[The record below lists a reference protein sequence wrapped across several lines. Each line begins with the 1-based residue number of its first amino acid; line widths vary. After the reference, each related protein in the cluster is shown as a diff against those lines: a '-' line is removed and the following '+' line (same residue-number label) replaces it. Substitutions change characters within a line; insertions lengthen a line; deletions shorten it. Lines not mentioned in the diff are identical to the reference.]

1 MNKLLKKVLSSLIT
15 LSLVA
20 GSVVM
25 PITASADDTAITPMV
40 AGDTVVKEWKFDF
53 GSADDVMEG
62 YTAVTADR
70 NYVTAKDYGF
80 LGIDEEGYKL
90 ANSIDGFGN
99 QKGQIIEL
107 GAGGGTGLNDGI
119 GVIGAGGT
127 GENEG
132 KDIYGNQGDKYYPLR
147 FALKVEDEQ
156 FFRVKATVTTLDTTK
171 DANVSIYT
179 ARKHPIIKNTTVAAG
194 ETKTVEF
201 SVRTTPIYYKGI
213 SRAIADEMVNVC
225 VLGENSALASLE
237 IQQVEKL
244 PVMWVLGDSTVTD
257 GNTTLPF
264 VDYQNYTGVGTGLT
278 MYLPRTMAM
287 VNEGEGGLDAH
298 DNNHYNMVASR
309 IQAGDYMYVEYGHN
323 HKTDGTSGYLSALDK
338 YYNKCHE
345 VGAKLL
351 IVSPIERINQWDS
364 ATSTYTQSLNGFAD
378 TGEQYVA
385 DKVAAGATDIAYVDL
400 NDYSIN
406 WYNKITADNDNSADA
421 IKYYFQTGKGAGTDR
436 THPNDAG
443 AEHLAYEFFKA
454 AKAVEDETQKAVVE
468 GFLTN
473 MTDETPTLISEDVMA
488 GGVGGSAW
496 PTYIVPTD
504 EKYPV
509 LINDIVFDESGA
521 VTSVT
526 VEKRDAEIT
535 MDSYGIIVIT
545 ILDEN
550 GAEKGKIYAQN
561 QVDNSNPN
569 GTYTITGFSS
579 DVTLGESDTY
589 TAVVMKAK
597 DTESGVIVDEEANLA
612 YSAVYKPTEIA
623 KQLLS
628 NEDKDSYEDFDYY
641 GAVYSGDSASQLND
655 YNSWSRDGS
664 AGIDLSLGE
673 TDDFKYAT
681 IKSDGSKNGS
691 ANQGSCYIA
700 KALDS
705 EIGTSGRYMISADF
719 KYVSGGGLNV
729 RLVTGHSSKNLGGT
743 EGMTAFTINSDGKVS
758 VNGTE
763 VGTIAATSF
772 TNVKYILDMDL
783 GTATVSV
790 GGGDETVINI
800 DGYQTKELTVS
811 PSKISQFMFDGSKV
825 AYEVKVANLMVAQLK
840 DVKLP
845 TYSVSVAPSNAEW
858 GSANIVRNTS
868 DETETASLMSDNSA
882 ITMTCNYGGGVT
894 VESTGAAS
902 AVVIVAEY
910 ENGALKSFKLNPVEF
925 TEAGTKTID
934 AAVGAKV
941 MLWESMSTIAPL
953 AEAGIVPETTPEPT
967 PTMPPISDSEESLPI
982 NTVVT
987 LNAQANTGYVFMG
1000 WKTVDDELVSSD
1012 VNYSF
1017 RLREN
1022 TNLVASFVKEP
1033 GVEDITNY
1041 SLSATSS
1048 FVSAKAGTTT
1058 TMVIVDPVDADG
1070 TPMSKVTNADIT
1082 WSTDNDNVTVDA
1094 NGVVTIGEGYT
1105 TGDAATATVT
1115 VTGALNGITKT
1126 FKITTYSYAYYE
1138 EMTDGATNFDGLFMT
1153 IANKTAIVFP
1163 GASTT
1168 KTYKL
1173 AAPVAL
1179 DKATTISYDH
1189 AWSGANT
1196 CGQSR
1201 TLNFKNS
1208 SGTTIFSMYYS
1219 WGGLYVNGTEMA
1231 SAVSKDSWSTVKVE
1245 VDPTENTVTVTVGEN
1260 TQTTTLA
1267 DNAGDL
1273 ASIEFASAGSVPGPE
1288 ARALGVSKIV
1298 IEQ

>member
-15 LSLVA
+15 ASLVA
-20 GSVVM
+20 GSAVM
-25 PITASADDTAITPMV
+25 PITASAGDETITPMV
-40 AGDTVVKEWKFDF
+40 EGDTVVKEWKFDF
-53 GSADDVMEG
+53 GSADDVAEG

-70 NYVTAKDYGF
+70 NYVTEKDYGF

-90 ANSIDGFGN
+90 ANTIDGFGS
-99 QKGQIIEL
+99 QQGQIIEL

-132 KDIYGNQGDKYYPLR
+132 KDIYGNQADVYYPLR

-156 FFRVKATVTTLDTTK
+156 FFRVKATVTTLDTAK

-179 ARKHPIIKNTTVAAG
+179 SRKHPIIKNTTVAAG

-201 SVRTTPIYYKGI
+201 SIRTTPIYYKGI
-213 SRAIADEMVNVC
+213 SRSIADEMVNVC

-237 IQQVEKL
+237 IQQVETL

-298 DNNHYNMVASR
+298 DNNHYNMVANR

-323 HKTDGTSGYLSALDK
+323 HKSDGTAGYLSALDK

-378 TGEQYVA
+378 VGEQYVA

-406 WYNKITADNDNSADA
+406 WYNKITADNDNNADA

-468 GFLTN
+468 GFLTG
-473 MTDETPTLISEDVMA
+473 MTDETPTLISADVMA
-488 GGVGGSAW
+488 GGLGGDAW
-496 PTYIVPTD
+496 PTYIVPTN

-509 LINDIVFDESGA
+509 LINDVVFDESGA

-526 VEKRDAEIT
+526 VEKRDAEIA
-535 MDSYGIIVIT
+535 MDAYGIIVIT

-569 GTYTITGFSS
+569 GTYTITGFSG
-579 DVTLGESDTY
+579 DVTLGETDTY

-597 DTESGVIVDEEANLA
+597 DTESGIIVDEEANLA
-612 YSAVYKPTEIA
+612 YSAVYKPTDIA
-623 KQLLS
+623 KQLLT
-628 NEDKDSYEDFDYY
+628 NEDQDGCEDFDYY
-641 GAVYSGDSASQLND
+641 GATYSGDSVSQLND

-681 IKSDGSKNGS
+681 IKSDGTKNGS

-700 KALDS
+700 KSLDS
-705 EIGTSGRYMISADF
+705 EIGTSGRYVISGDF
-719 KYVSGGGLNV
+719 KYVSGSGLNI
-729 RLVTGHSSKNLGGT
+729 RLVTGHSSKNLGGS
-743 EGMTAFTINSDGKVS
+743 EGMTLFTIGSNGV
-758 VNGTE
+758 VTANGTE
-763 VGTIAATSF
+763 VGTISATAF
-772 TNVKYILDMDL
+772 TNVKYVLDMDL

-790 GGGDETVINI
+790 GGGDETVINL
-800 DGYQTKELTVS
+800 DNYQTKELTVS
-811 PSKISQFMFDGSKV
+811 PSKISQFMFDGSKI
-825 AYEVKVANLMVAQLK
+825 AYEVKVANLTVAQLK
-840 DVKLP
+840 DIKLP
-845 TYSVSVAPSNAEW
+845 TYTLAVASSNKEW
-858 GSANIVRNTS
+858 GSANIVRLTP
-868 DETETASLMSDNSA
+868 DETETETALLMSDDSA

-894 VESTGAAS
+894 VEATGAAS
-902 AVVIVAEY
+902 AVVIVADY
-910 ENGALKSFKLNPVEF
+910 EDGALKSFKLNPVEF

-934 AAVGAKV
+934 AAVGSKV
-941 MLWESMSTIAPL
+941 MLWDSMSTIVPL
-953 AEAGIVPETTPEPT
+953 AEAGIVPAKTP
-967 PTMPPISDSEESLPI
+967 MPMDDTEEGLTI
-982 NTVVT
+982 NSVVA
-987 LNAQANTGYVFMG
+987 LNAQANPGYVFMG
-1000 WKTVDDELVSSD
+1000 WKTEDDKLVSSE

-1017 RLREN
+1017 RLRED
-1022 TNLVASFVKEP
+1022 TTLIASFVKEP

-1048 FVSAKAGTTT
+1048 FISAKAGTTT

-1115 VTGALNGITKT
+1115 VTGALNGITKK

-1138 EMTDGATNFDGLFMT
+1138 EMTEGATNFNGLFMT

-1168 KTYKL
+1168 QTYTL

-1179 DKATTISYDH
+1179 DKATTISYDN
-1189 AWSGANT
+1189 AWSGSNT
-1196 CGQSR
+1196 CGQTR

-1219 WGGLYVNGTEMA
+1219 WGGLFVNGTELA
-1231 SAVSKDSWSTVKVE
+1231 GAVAKDSWSTIKVE
-1245 VDPTENTVTVTVGEN
+1245 IDPETNTVTVTSGTN
-1260 TQTTTLA
+1260 SATTTLA

-1288 ARALGVSKIV
+1288 ARALGISKIV
-1298 IEQ
+1298 VEQ